1 MPKAKNVTVIPAT
14 LNIHTKTPTKERVRR
29 RVAAYARVSTDS
41 EEQLTS
47 YEAQVD
53 YYTRFIQEN
62 PDWDFVEVYTDEG
75 ISAVNTKRRDGFN
88 RMIRDALAGKIDL
101 IVTKS
106 VSRFARNTVD
116 SLTTIR
122 KLKEAGCE
130 CFFQKENI
138 MTFDSK
144 GELLITIMSSLAQ
157 EESRS
162 ISENVTWG
170 QRKRFSDGKVSIPY
184 GQFLGYRKGADGLPE
199 IVPEEAEIV
208 KRIYR
213 EFLQGKSTNAIATM
227 LTEECIPTPGKK
239 TIWQR
244 ATVESILRNEKYKG
258 SALLQ
263 KSFTVD
269 FLTKKTKINEGEV
282 PQYYVE
288 DSHPAIIEPW
298 EWEQVQ
304 VELERRKNSRNR
316 HHQTSPFSGK
326 IICADCSD
334 IFGAKTWNST
344 NKYKR
349 TVWQCN
355 DKFKDKGHR
364 CTTPH
369 LNEDDIKARFIA
381 AYNSLI
387 PARENILDVA
397 IPQDH
402 PAREE
407 VRTVVE
413 ELDVTQGKLGMGFSC
428 GSSDTAALL
437 MGNTLFGGSSNS
449 KLFLNVR
456 EKLSLCYYASS
467 LYHRQKGLITVSS
480 GIEFDNYQKAYDEIL
495 AQLAAVQ
502 NGDLEDWEL
511 EGARSTLLNAYA
523 SMGDSQGKLE
533 NFYLGQAVTGQSE
546 TPEDLAAQVRQV
558 TPERIFKAMKTVK
571 LDTVYFLRGKEA
583 AE

>member
-1 MPKAKNVTVIPAT
+1 MEMTRTKLAEGVYLTYLPARKF
-14 LNIHTKTPTKERVRR
+14 KTSLLSAQFAVPIRQET
-29 RVAAYARVSTDS
+29 ASAYALLPAVLRRGTVTYPDMGSLSARLDRLYGARIDYTVRKKGENQCVGFVASLIDAIRSLINDKRDYADSRLLWEMCAGEPYGISRLGS
-41 EEQLTS
+41 EETAEKLQL
-47 YEAQVD
+47 
-53 YYTRFIQEN
+53 
-62 PDWDFVEVYTDEG
+62 
-75 ISAVNTKRRDGFN
+75 
-88 RMIRDALAGKIDL
+88 
-101 IVTKS
+101 
-106 VSRFARNTVD
+106 
-116 SLTTIR
+116 R
-122 KLKEAGCE
+122 KLY
-130 CFFQKENI
+130 
-138 MTFDSK
+138 
-144 GELLITIMSSLAQ
+144 AQ
-157 EESRS
+157 
-162 ISENVTWG
+162 
-170 QRKRFSDGKVSIPY
+170 Y
-184 GQFLGYRKGADGLPE
+184 GQL
-199 IVPEEAEIV
+199 
-208 KRIYR
+208 
-213 EFLQGKSTNAIATM
+213 IATSR
-227 LTEECIPTPGKK
+227 LELFY
-239 TIWQR
+239 
-244 ATVESILRNEKYKG
+244 SG
-258 SALLQ
+258 SA
-263 KSFTVD
+263 D
-269 FLTKKTKINEGEV
+269 E
-282 PQYYVE
+282 
-288 DSHPAIIEPW
+288 
-298 EWEQVQ
+298 
-304 VELERRKNSRNR
+304 NR
-316 HHQTSPFSGK
+316 VVRALRSAFS
-326 IICADCSD
+326 
-334 IFGAKTWNST
+334 TL
-344 NKYKR
+344 
-349 TVWQCN
+349 
-355 DKFKDKGHR
+355 
-364 CTTPH
+364 P
-369 LNEDDIKARFIA
+369 
-381 AYNSLI
+381 
-387 PARENILDVA
+387 RENIQDVA